1 MREMWRHTRETQEK
15 KKWRKTKWPQIFL
28 SKNTVFHYITITILL
43 LYCIPVTLFYHR
55 FHVSGKTFMKHL
67 AYFNHKRAVFIKQN
81 NPLELFMELHGTGFR
96 NTFMAIWVTTHK
108 VTSNTTQN

>member
-1 MREMWRHTRETQEK
+1 MWRHTLEK
-15 KKWRKTKWPQIFL
+15 PERKKNGEKQNGQIFL

-55 FHVSGKTFMKHL
+55 FHVNGKTSFMKHL

-81 NPLELFMELHGTGFR
+81 NPLELHE
-96 NTFMAIWVTTHK
+96 TT
-108 VTSNTTQN
+108 